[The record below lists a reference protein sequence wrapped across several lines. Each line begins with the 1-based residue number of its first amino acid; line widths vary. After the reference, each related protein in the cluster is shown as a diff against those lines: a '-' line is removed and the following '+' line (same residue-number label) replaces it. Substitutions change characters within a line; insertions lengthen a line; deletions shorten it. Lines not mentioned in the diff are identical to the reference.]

1 MSLAHDIYSVALMD
15 MYYLKRNFIPVMVS
29 SITMPLLYF
38 ISFAYGLG
46 DHVSDVGGVSYVAF
60 VVPGIVALSTLSSSF
75 STTCSRIMVQRRFYA
90 SFDELMLC
98 PVSTSSVIIG
108 KTVLGMCKSIITCAV
123 MLGLGCLV
131 TDDMV
136 IGPSLILMILL
147 CSFVFSL
154 LGVVGGLSV
163 TNMASMNLF
172 NSFVILPMT
181 FLCGTVFSTSA
192 LPSFAQAIIY
202 ALPLTHASECIRA
215 CALGAPFPFVSLIV
229 LMVYG
234 AAFYL
239 VSYHILRRG
248 SVSI

>member
-15 MYYLKRNFIPVMVS
+15 MFYLKRNFIPVMVS

-98 PVSTSSVIIG
+98 PIAPSSVIIG
-108 KTVLGMCKSIITCAV
+108 KTVLGMCKSVLTCAV

-131 TDDMV
+131 TSDMV
-136 IGPSLILMILL
+136 IGPALILSILL
-147 CSFVFSL
+147 SSFVFSL
-154 LGVVGGLSV
+154 LGVVGGMV
-163 TNMASMNLF
+163 ATNMASMNLL
-172 NSFVILPMT
+172 NSFIILPMT

-192 LPSFAQAIIY
+192 LPEFAQAVIY
-202 ALPLTHASECIRA
+202 ALPLTHASACIRA
-215 CALGAPFPFVSLIV
+215 AALGDPFPFLSLGI
-229 LMVYG
+229 LILYG
-234 AAFYL
+234 VAFYII
-239 VSYHILRRG
+239 SYRILYRG
-248 SVSI
+248 SVPT